1 MKTFLQWLEESRH
14 LVCEGG
20 AQGHLKHLFERPD
33 LTFKQLKDIFTK
45 VFRGKLEISE
55 KTDGQNLT
63 ITCIDG
69 KVKAARN
76 KATLKEPMDIDAIAK
91 KFDGRGPLKDAFVNS
106 MKDVQS
112 AIESLSEEQQNEI
125 FGNGKNYLSFE
136 IIYPPTKNVVDYGD
150 RCLIQFH
157 GIAIYNDK
165 WEKESEDKEA
175 AKKLYDMLAEKDAL
189 KQKTFELTGPAIL
202 HIKNAKSGEASLAQ
216 VLKKLAVVQGD
227 LPDQTSVSKYA
238 KVRYVKY
245 IKNIAKASSLQLNDK
260 PKFVDALADRLSSV
274 SNKPTSKADVLAIAK
289 KEKLDP
295 KSDEVKAFIKKLDET
310 SAEAN
315 QQVIKPLE
323 NVVIYAGLRL
333 MKNLVGYIST
343 NPSATAKK
351 MAEEVSQAID
361 ELSSKQEHLDP
372 SELARFKKNLAKLD
386 EFQRQTSSAE
396 GIVFVYK
403 GKVYKMTGSFGA
415 CNGLLGILKYG

>member
-1 MKTFLQWLEESRH
+1 
-14 LVCEGG
+14 
-20 AQGHLKHLFERPD
+20 
-33 LTFKQLKDIFTK
+33 
-45 VFRGKLEISE
+45 
-55 KTDGQNLT
+55 
-63 ITCIDG
+63 
-69 KVKAARN
+69 
-76 KATLKEPMDIDAIAK
+76 
-91 KFDGRGPLKDAFVNS
+91 
-106 MKDVQS
+106 
-112 AIESLSEEQQNEI
+112 
-125 FGNGKNYLSFE
+125 
-136 IIYPPTKNVVDYGD
+136 
-150 RCLIQFH
+150 
-157 GIAIYNDK
+157 
-165 WEKESEDKEA
+165 
-175 AKKLYDMLAEKDAL
+175 MLAEKDAL

-295 KSDEVKAFIKKLDET
+295 KADEVKAFIKKLDET

-386 EFQRQTSSAE
+386 EF
-396 GIVFVYK
+396 
-403 GKVYKMTGSFGA
+403 
-415 CNGLLGILKYG
+415 